1 MASRCP
7 GQVVIPWYASGC
19 PFVRILLICQVIRAP
34 SDQRCHTM
42 QKWRQAILPG
52 GSGCLLGKRKQ
63 FNQDCHIAV
72 ICSALFCHVLHT
84 FQLQSKVGSQHICL
98 IHHTQNL
105 ISGHLSCV
113 WTVTEQPSSWVDF
126 IVNEFLTLKS
136 AIRCPNQM
144 VQMVPLPNVLFEVKA
159 RDAFFY
165 VVLNSYQFMILVTTH
180 ESHDRI
186 KNLLIFKTDL
196 WILSEP
202 QGLNFNYKWPA
213 SHRSWPSGG
222 VPTHSPTN
230 GLTCEANVNLTKTHP
245 CDFAKWLVKVEFSK
259 QPQQRVLG
267 AICIK
272 NGLKDIKSGSK
283 PQQFQ

>member
-52 GSGCLLGKRKQ
+52 GSGCLLGKQ
-63 FNQDCHIAV
+63 EAVHQDCHIAV
-72 ICSALFCHVLHT
+72 FAVHYSVMFSILFSCNLRWDPSISAWFITRKTSSLGTWVVCG
-84 FQLQSKVGSQHICL
+84 QSL
-98 IHHTQNL
+98 NN
-105 ISGHLSCV
+105 
-113 WTVTEQPSSWVDF
+113 PPSWVDF

-267 AICIK
+267 AFA
-272 NGLKDIKSGSK
+272 SK
-283 PQQFQ
+283 MD